1 MKKKRAILNLSNAS
15 NAVVILK
22 ANTIVSKMTGNA
34 NFTAP
39 LPALAA
45 INTQVALL
53 NQKITEQK
61 NAFQTYQQK
70 TIEVNTEH
78 DNLLNLLEAEG
89 NYVSNIANGDEAKIL
104 SAGFDIRKAPVPV
117 GLLPAPKKVLALEG
131 ANDGEINGTWDK
143 VSGAK
148 SYIVE
153 MTATIDQPDSWE
165 HVITVT
171 NTKCTLKELS
181 SGSRVWIRVA
191 AINAAGQGAY
201 SDPATKTVP

>member
-1 MKKKRAILNLSNAS
+1 MKKKRAILNLSNAT
-15 NAVVILK
+15 NAIAIVK

-34 NFTAP
+34 SFTTP
-39 LPALAA
+39 VPALNV
-45 INTQVALL
+45 ITSQVALL
-53 NQKITEQK
+53 NQKITDQK

-70 TIEVNTEH
+70 TIEVNTEY
-78 DNLLNLLEAEG
+78 DNLLNLLEAES
-89 NYVSNIANGDEAKIL
+89 NYVSNVANGDEAKIL
-104 SAGFDIRKAPVPV
+104 SAGFDVRKAPTPV
-117 GLLPAPKKVLALEG
+117 GLLPAPKKVLASEG

-153 MTATIDQPDSWE
+153 MTTTIDQPDSWA
-165 HVITVT
+165 HVVTVT
-171 NTKCTLKELS
+171 NSKCTLRELT